1 MTNRPPRRRNSLM
14 LNDLQRFRGTFCST
28 KKTLKN
34 SCFTPPLRYNVLTER
49 DKTKKIMQ
57 EYVVKV
63 KDSGDKW
70 WRQNDKLHRLDGP
83 AIERSNGSKA
93 WYQND
98 NLHRLDGPAF
108 ENSNGNKT
116 WYQNGKLH
124 REDGP
129 AVELANGDKEWY
141 QNDELHRL
149 DGPAVE
155 RSNGNKYW
163 HQNDKLHRLDGPAV
177 EDADGYKAW
186 YIDGIKLTEEE
197 FNNRNNKV
205 EVTLEDIAKAM
216 NIDVKKLR
224 IKE

>member
-70 WRQNDKLHRLDGP
+70 WRQNDK
-83 AIERSNGSKA
+83 
-93 WYQND
+93 
-98 NLHRLDGPAF
+98 LHRLDGPAF